1 MLTARVHGYNPRFA
15 TRSGVSGSLPANFDS
30 LTLASMTQ
38 GPLSGIRVVELASLA
53 PAPFGCMLLADLG
66 ADVLRVERTTSTLFD
81 SGPGGPLNRGKRSVS
96 ADLKTPEGAA
106 AVKRLVRNADVLVE
120 GFRPGVMERLGL
132 GPDELLAINPGLIY
146 ARMTGWGQEGPLA
159 NTAGHDINYI
169 SIAGALEPLGRA
181 DERPHPPINLL
192 GDFAGGGT
200 FMALGILAALLER
213 GTSGQGQVVDAA
225 MVDGTATLTMFL
237 HSMRA
242 AGLWSTRRGTNLLD
256 GGASFYETYKTSD
269 GLFMAVGAIE
279 PQFYG
284 ALLRGLGLAV
294 PDDHVQ
300 LDPAEW
306 PKERERFEAAF
317 SEKTRAEWTTIFADL
332 DACVTPVLS
341 PWEAHLHPHNAARDS
356 FVEVDGVVQ
365 PAPSPR
371 FSRSAPATPTAMD
384 AGGRDPQRTLA
395 AWGLEPGEITALLE
409 NGAIA

>member
-1 MLTARVHGYNPRFA
+1 
-15 TRSGVSGSLPANFDS
+15 
-30 LTLASMTQ
+30 MTQ
-38 GPLSGIRVVELASLA
+38 GPLSGIRILELASLA

-96 ADLKTPEGAA
+96 ADLKTPEGVA
-106 AVKRLVRNADVLVE
+106 AVKRLVRDSDVLVE

-132 GPDELLAINPGLIY
+132 GPDELLAINPRLIY
-146 ARMTGWGQEGPLA
+146 ARMTGWGQDGPLA

-169 SIAGALEPLGRA
+169 AIAGALEPLGRA

-225 MVDGTATLTMFL
+225 MVDGSATLTMFL

-242 AGLWSTRRGTNLLD
+242 AGLWSTKRGTNLLD
-256 GGASFYETYKTSD
+256 GGASFYETYETSD
-269 GLFMAVGAIE
+269 GLFMAVGSIE
-279 PQFYG
+279 PRFY
-284 ALLRGLGLAV
+284 ASLLHGLGLAV
-294 PDDHVQ
+294 QDDHDQ
-300 LDPAEW
+300 LDSAGW
-306 PKERERFEAAF
+306 ASERERFAAAF
-317 SEKTRAEWTTIFADL
+317 KQKTRAEWTETFADL

-341 PWEAHLHPHNAARDS
+341 PWEAHLHPHNVARDS
-356 FVEVDGVVQ
+356 FVEIDGVMQ

-371 FSRSAPATPTAMD
+371 FSRSAPATPAPMD
-384 AGGRDPQRTLA
+384 AGGRDPRSALS
-395 AWGLEPGEITALLE
+395 AWGVPPDEVDMLLE
-409 NGAIA
+409 SGAVV